1 MLVEL
6 EHVKKSYRNFHL
18 ECSLKLKKGMVTGL
32 VGQNGAGKSTAFK
45 LILGLTPADSG
56 TIRVLGQELQRGE
69 TADKRK
75 IGAVLSESGFGGHIT
90 VNQAASI
97 LAAAYEGMERDA
109 FLSACSN
116 CGLPLDKK
124 IKEFSTG
131 MKAKLK
137 VLIAISHEAPLLIL
151 DEPTAG
157 LDVIARDEILDLL
170 REYMETEERGILI
183 SSHISSD
190 LESICDDIYMI
201 HEGRILFHEDTDVI
215 LSDYGILKVED
226 DAYESIDREFILC
239 VKKENYGYCCLTNKR
254 QFYEENYPALVAE
267 KCGIDEIETM
277 LIRGEM
283 K

>member
-69 TADKRK
+69 TVDKRK

>member
-56 TIRVLGQELQRGE
+56 TIRVLGQELQWGE

-97 LAAAYEGMERDA
+97 LAAAYEGIERDA

-201 HEGRILFHEDTDVI
+201 HDGRILFHEDTDVI

-226 DAYESIDREFILC
+226 NAYESIDREFILC

>member
-69 TADKRK
+69 TVDKRK

-97 LAAAYEGMERDA
+97 LAAAYEGMEREA

-201 HEGRILFHEDTDVI
+201 HDGRILFHEDTDVI